1 MIILSF
7 FHIVVFAFLAEYL
20 RRNVFTFGKIFK
32 QGKAPINL
40 KEVETDS
47 NKVEE
52 EEIIIKSEKVK
63 EVQ

>member
-47 NKVEE
+47 N
-52 EEIIIKSEKVK
+52 
-63 EVQ
+63 